1 MEFPMISPSD
11 AEVRRG
17 KGEKLH
23 FVDVR
28 SPAEFRTVHAK
39 GAHLYPLEG
48 IQPKMIAEKLGISAQ
63 APVVLLCAGGNRAK
77 KAAEKFIAE
86 GIPDCLVVEGG
97 TKAWEAAGLPVVR
110 GKGVISIER
119 QVRIGAGAF
128 VLLGVGLGLWVA
140 PIWFVL
146 SAFVGAGLIFA
157 GISDWCGMG
166 LLLAKMPWN
175 QSKDVACKISS
186 P

>member
-1 MEFPMISPSD
+1 M
-11 AEVRRG
+11 
-17 KGEKLH
+17 
-23 FVDVR
+23 
-28 SPAEFRTVHAK
+28 
-39 GAHLYPLEG
+39 
-48 IQPKMIAEKLGISAQ
+48 
-63 APVVLLCAGGNRAK
+63 
-77 KAAEKFIAE
+77 
-86 GIPDCLVVEGG
+86 VEGG

-128 VLLGVGLGLWVA
+128 VLLGLGLGIWVA
-140 PIWFVL
+140 PIWFIL